1 MSNHVHLT
9 AFLLVCLAIPTM
21 TCAQTVPRDVRVHAA
36 GSLRSALN
44 DSAAAFEAT
53 QPGVKVRLTYGPS
66 GLLKDRIAS
75 GEPSDVFA
83 SANMTHPE
91 ALTAAGK
98 AGPVQRFARNAMCA
112 LVRPGLDV
120 TPDNLVQRMLDPTL
134 ELGVSTPRADPAGD
148 YAVQVFERI
157 EKSGVAGAASTLSA
171 KALQLTGGPN
181 SPAPPADR
189 SVYGVLVAQGAADLF
204 ITYCTNAVVAVREQ
218 PGQRSVPVPE
228 AINVSA
234 SYGVTVLNG
243 APDDGHRF
251 FDFLLSPAGQAVLA
265 RHGFAPR

>member
-1 MSNHVHLT
+1 MSKHVHLT
-9 AFLLVCLAIPTM
+9 ALLLVCLAIPTM
-21 TCAQTVPRDVRVHAA
+21 TSAQTVPRDVRVHAA

-134 ELGVSTPRADPAGD
+134 KLGVSTPRAATC
-148 YAVQVFERI
+148 
-157 EKSGVAGAASTLSA
+157 S
-171 KALQLTGGPN
+171 
-181 SPAPPADR
+181 
-189 SVYGVLVAQGAADLF
+189 
-204 ITYCTNAVVAVREQ
+204 
-218 PGQRSVPVPE
+218 
-228 AINVSA
+228 
-234 SYGVTVLNG
+234 
-243 APDDGHRF
+243 
-251 FDFLLSPAGQAVLA
+251 
-265 RHGFAPR
+265 